1 MDAGWFET
9 NDSLGTRTGFSEF
22 DMGKPSRVFNVG
34 LDFAFLK
41 DRLHGSFDWY
51 VRKTKNM
58 IGNALSFQ
66 ASWAAVP
73 VTNNTDL
80 RTNGWELTIGWND
93 RLSNGLQYGISFNLS
108 DAYATITRYPNN
120 PSHSLGNYIEG
131 QRIGDIYGF
140 ETIGIAKSQRDGCS
154 YRKG

>member
-1 MDAGWFET
+1 
-9 NDSLGTRTGFSEF
+9 
-22 DMGKPSRVFNVG
+22 
-34 LDFAFLK
+34 
-41 DRLHGSFDWY
+41 
-51 VRKTKNM
+51 M
-58 IGNALSFQ
+58 IGNAPELPSILGT
-66 ASWAAVP
+66 AVP

-131 QRIGDIYGF
+131 QRIGDIYGLRP
-140 ETIGIAKSQRDGCS
+140 SV
-154 YRKG
+154 

>member
-1 MDAGWFET
+1 METKRWNRLERGQACCSLAPGFFAFSSLLYAPFEETAGV
-9 NDSLGTRTGFSEF
+9 GFWLLQLDIQS
-22 DMGKPSRVFNVG
+22 FNVG

-58 IGNALSFQ
+58 IGNAPELPSILGT
-66 ASWAAVP
+66 AVP

-93 RLSNGLQYGISFNLS
+93 RLSNGLQYGISLNLS

-120 PSHSLGNYIEG
+120 PSHS
-131 QRIGDIYGF
+131 
-140 ETIGIAKSQRDGCS
+140 
-154 YRKG
+154 